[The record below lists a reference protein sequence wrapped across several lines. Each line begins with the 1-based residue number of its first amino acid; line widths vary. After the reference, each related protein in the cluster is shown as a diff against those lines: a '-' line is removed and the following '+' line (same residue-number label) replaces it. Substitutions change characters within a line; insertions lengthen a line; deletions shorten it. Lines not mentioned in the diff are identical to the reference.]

1 MRNSIITVGMSG
13 SAFTI
18 TQENFNS
25 GDKVNSSQF
34 TTSSRG
40 GFAHAPQ
47 VMSLINTLISARPVP
62 NALVMSPEAEANL
75 GEIRV
80 GDILRA
86 VKSTRSEEMA

>member
-25 GDKVNSSQF
+25 GDKVSSSQL
-34 TTSSRG
+34 TTSSSG

-47 VMSLINTLISARPVP
+47 VVSLVNAFLAARPVP
-62 NALVMSPEAEANL
+62 HALVMSPEAEANL
-75 GEIRV
+75 ESFQVEVIARK
-80 GDILRA
+80 